1 MSALVRVA
9 FPVEGDQLSGHFGH
23 APEFLLVDV
32 QEGKE
37 VSRQTHPSPEHQ
49 PGLIP
54 QWLRGFE
61 VDLVVAGG
69 IGARAAQLFEEAG
82 IDLISGVSGPV
93 EDVLLSYLRGQ
104 LRSTGALWSSHGHDH
119 GEGHGSCGNGC
130 SH

>member
-9 FPVEGDQLSGHFGH
+9 FPVEGNQLSGHFGH

-82 IDLISGVSGPV
+82 IELISGVSGPV
-93 EDVLLSYLRGQ
+93 EDALALYLQGR
-104 LRSTGALWSSHGHDH
+104 LCSTGALWSSHHHDH
-119 GEGHGSCGNGC
+119 GEGEGTCGHGGTC
-130 SH
+130 